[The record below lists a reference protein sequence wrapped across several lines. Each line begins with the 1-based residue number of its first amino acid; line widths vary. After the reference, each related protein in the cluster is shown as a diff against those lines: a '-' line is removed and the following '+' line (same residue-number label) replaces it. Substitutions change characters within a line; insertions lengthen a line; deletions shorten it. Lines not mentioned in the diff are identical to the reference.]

1 MAYMG
6 YLSKLGGFA
15 LDKVVDESLKW
26 VVKMDVGGDSDAELP
41 LYQITQD
48 VPIDPSFPQK
58 IRQLMLDHEH
68 YLPGENVVGIIAP
81 GNLDMKEKP
90 LFLIICFLKEYPE
103 NTTGPLN
110 HYLLSE
116 VADGIKLV
124 AAADKE
130 LTPERFRFFMQ
141 MVTKK
146 PELVKNLVV
155 THAKKG

>member
-41 LYQITQD
+41 LFQITQD
-48 VPIDPSFPQK
+48 VPIDPSFPRK
-58 IRQLMLDHEH
+58 IRQLMLDNEH

-103 NTTGPLN
+103 STTGPLN

-146 PELVKNLVV
+146 PELVKNLIV